1 MTKVKFDR
9 DSDGG
14 REALDMGNGSI
25 NIWDGSELELGWSK
39 KSSWYF
45 EKKLPVFSLYFEYID
60 F

>member
-39 KSSWYF
+39 KSSW
-45 EKKLPVFSLYFEYID
+45 
-60 F
+60 